1 MKQIAY
7 LLSKLLF
14 YFYSIFYL
22 FIMVFS
28 ILSYFEYKFGVQI
41 PFVEILENRPKI
53 NVPILGLRIN
63 VPLNYSILIMW
74 SAMLYYAIYF
84 YVFKEFLKIFV
95 KKNMFERPS
104 IKRLQFFVILNIIP
118 LIYIL
123 IFTASF
129 LIKGAAIRLEDDY
142 FIVFAHL
149 VIAFL
154 IYLYL
159 DALKKGKYIQE
170 ENELTI

>member
-1 MKQIAY
+1 
-7 LLSKLLF
+7 
-14 YFYSIFYL
+14 
-22 FIMVFS
+22 
-28 ILSYFEYKFGVQI
+28 
-41 PFVEILENRPKI
+41 
-53 NVPILGLRIN
+53 
-63 VPLNYSILIMW
+63 MW

-95 KKNMFERPS
+95 KKNMFEGPS
-104 IKRLQFFVILNIIP
+104 IKRLQFFLILNIIP

-129 LIKGAAIRLEDDY
+129 LIKGVAIRLEDDY

-159 DALKKGKYIQE
+159 DALKKGKHLQE